1 MLWLAVTR
9 VSSLAKISVGE
20 MVKIVV
26 LSGLPLSGKTT
37 NAKVIGP
44 KYSMPLYETGTEV
57 LEEVTSRGFEFTPE
71 NIKKVTDECKQI
83 SDSFF
88 TERLM
93 KKIDK
98 LSSEIPGVF
107 ISGIRAVSEVEILRK
122 QYGDDSVFVIA
133 FHTSMKTRFKRLDNP
148 DRIEETIGAKAKED
162 ELLRNFDNFLARNKK
177 ELGYGVGDV
186 MALAEYVMSTENRI
200 WPYVSLDENQTSF
213 ETIIKEIL
221 NLE

>member
-1 MLWLAVTR
+1 M
-9 VSSLAKISVGE
+9 
-20 MVKIVV
+20 KIVV

-71 NIKKVTDECKQI
+71 NIKKVTDECKKI

-98 LSSEIPGVF
+98 LSSEVPGVF
-107 ISGIRAVSEVEILRK
+107 ISGIRAVSEVDILRK
-122 QYGDDSVFVIA
+122 HYGDDNKILS
-133 FHTSMKTRFKRLDNP
+133 
-148 DRIEETIGAKAKED
+148 TIHKA
-162 ELLRNFDNFLARNKK
+162 L
-177 ELGYGVGDV
+177 
-186 MALAEYVMSTENRI
+186 
-200 WPYVSLDENQTSF
+200 
-213 ETIIKEIL
+213 
-221 NLE
+221 

>member
-1 MLWLAVTR
+1 
-9 VSSLAKISVGE
+9 
-20 MVKIVV
+20 VKIVV

-44 KYSMPLYETGTEV
+44 KYGMPLYETGTEV

-71 NIKKVTDECKQI
+71 NIKKITDECKKI

-98 LSSEIPGVF
+98 LPSEVPGVF

-122 QYGDDSVFVIA
+122 HYGDDNVFVIA

-148 DRIEETIGAKAKED
+148 DRIEETKGAKAKED

-186 MALAEYVMSTENRI
+186 IALAEYVMSTENRI
-200 WPYVSLDENQTSF
+200 WPYVTLDENQTSF
-213 ETIIKEIL
+213 ETIIREIL